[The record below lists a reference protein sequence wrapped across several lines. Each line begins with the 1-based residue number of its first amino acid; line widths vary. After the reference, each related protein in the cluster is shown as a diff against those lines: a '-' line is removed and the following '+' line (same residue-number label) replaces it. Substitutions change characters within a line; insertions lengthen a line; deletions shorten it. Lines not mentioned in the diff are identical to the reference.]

1 MGGATPRTVLIS
13 AILALCLVA
22 LTGCGSSND
31 SGGKT
36 TSSAKSTPAAS
47 PGAATPAVRGR
58 ARAKYK
64 SRGPLPVAPDASSPP
79 IESIGDDGKTIEG
92 MDADLA
98 KALASEMGLKA
109 DVRNAT

>member
-1 MGGATPRTVLIS
+1 MGGTTPRTVLIS
-13 AILALCLVA
+13 AILALGLVA

-36 TSSAKSTPAAS
+36 TASAKSTTAAPS
-47 PGAATPAVRGR
+47 GAANPAVTGK
-58 ARAKYK
+58 APAKYK
-64 SRGPLPVAPDASSPP
+64 SKATLTVAPAASSPP

-109 DVRNAT
+109 DV